1 MSIAS
6 KIRELRKSRQMKQED
21 LAKILDVSVSSI
33 SLWESGDTVP
43 RMAQLIRMAEY
54 FGITVSELVDSDYYV
69 DDDAKLIAQELKTR
83 PELQILFDAVRDVS
97 REDLLMIASLV
108 TKFRK

>member
-1 MSIAS
+1 MSIAT

-43 RMAQLIRMAEY
+43 RMSQLIRMAEY